1 MKIYS
6 DISLID
12 ASASISTDQNA
23 FVLVRGND
31 GVVRRAPLTVNGAAM
46 NAGGNITT
54 ALSATLVGPSASGVN
69 NLINSSS
76 GTVTGSITNGIVW
89 IVANDSS
96 TPDPDGQAFIFV
108 SQSTEFSPPRGKWYP
123 LDTLNQTQAD
133 LRYVKLS
140 SSSTQAITSS
150 LIISGSSTTFSSSL
164 FWSGAS
170 NLGGAANNVLVLGND
185 GKLYITGAYSVGGGS
200 GPGTPGG
207 ADTTIQFN
215 DGGIAFSGSNN
226 FVFNKGTN
234 TTRLTGSLIVSSSSQ
249 IIGTT
254 NITGS
259 LIVSNSLNTIGTG
272 TITGSLIVSSSS
284 NVIGTS
290 RVTGSLI
297 VSSSTNLIGTTNI
310 TGSLL
315 VSGSTPLR
323 VIGGTS
329 TITGSL
335 IVSSSTNLIGTTNIT
350 GSLIASSSTNLIG
363 TTNVTGSLIISNSS
377 NVIGTSRVTGS
388 LIVSSSSQIIGTETI
403 TGSLI
408 VSSSSNVIGTS
419 RVTGSLI
426 VSTSLSVVG
435 TGSISGSL
443 TISSSVPGQTVLQIT
458 GTGSATTA
466 PIVQVAGQ
474 TGAFVQVYDFNS
486 GSLFSVNNN
495 TGTPILDVMSNG
507 QTLIGSNA
515 YQGMYDSTGYAL
527 MPAPGQVL
535 TIPGYLTSSYNA
547 LWFEYF
553 TSSGSYSRAG
563 LFHTSW
569 SGSLSSSID
578 TTSSFLGTI
587 PANNISFTASI
598 SGAFMQLIA
607 SASTNGWLIKGSIRG
622 I

>member
-76 GTVTGSITNGIVW
+76 GTVTGSITNGTVW

-310 TGSLL
+310 TGSL
-315 VSGSTPLR
+315 
-323 VIGGTS
+323 
-329 TITGSL
+329 
-335 IVSSSTNLIGTTNIT
+335 
-350 GSLIASSSTNLIG
+350 IASSSTNLIG

-466 PIVQVAGQ
+466 PMVQIAGQ

-587 PANNISFTASI
+587 PTNNISFTASI